1 MYILQFNEGDTVHNA
16 VIRVS
21 VPIPDYQYC
30 TWNLEDMGRIY
41 TNYQYSTW
49 GWVASEYNPIRKVT
63 DSTTFGWSNFTYLGP
78 IQLIM

>member
-1 MYILQFNEGDTVHNA
+1 MRDNGMAHTVHNA

-30 TWNLEDMGRIY
+30 TWNLEDMGMTY

-49 GWVASEYNPIRKVT
+49 VDCPAY
-63 DSTTFGWSNFTYLGP
+63 
-78 IQLIM
+78 

>member
-30 TWNLEDMGRIY
+30 TWNLEDMGMTY
-41 TNYQYSTW
+41 TNYQYSTLGW
-49 GWVASEYNPIRKVT
+49 GLRAREYNSIRKDYVIIM
-63 DSTTFGWSNFTYLGP
+63 FGYVWVF
-78 IQLIM
+78 QF